1 MHKKE
6 ENYKLK
12 SIFRDDVK
20 LNLSIS
26 IKLSSKKIIKYL
38 KINLINSMN
47 NLNSSLDSLS
57 KNFKI
62 DIYKGVFS

>member
-1 MHKKE
+1 LHKKE
-6 ENYKLK
+6 EYYKLK

-20 LNLSIS
+20 LKLSIS
-26 IKLSSKKIIKYL
+26 IKLSSKKKYL

>member
-1 MHKKE
+1 LHKKE